1 MLADGSRYHVTPST
15 MLPLDPMGLAPVER
29 ASQKRTVPKEILIA
43 TMRIGR
49 GRMHSY
55 EQVPIAPRS
64 HRNMIK

>member
-15 MLPLDPMGLAPVER
+15 LLPLDPMDLALVER
-29 ASQKRTVPKEILIA
+29 ASQRRTAPEILIA
-43 TMRIGR
+43 TVRIGR
-49 GRMHSY
+49 GRMQSY

>member
-15 MLPLDPMGLAPVER
+15 LLPLDPMDLALVER
-29 ASQKRTVPKEILIA
+29 ASQRRTALEEILIA
-43 TMRIGR
+43 TVRIGR

-55 EQVPIAPRS
+55 EQVPIAPHS